1 MLLNPFL
8 SLTLLTNFGS
18 FFSQRKM
25 LLLNCSTKIMCS
37 ANWWWHTPLFSALRR
52 QRQVDIFE
60 FKANLVYRTSYRTD
74 SKATQRNP
82 VSKTKTKQ
90 NKNTVL
96 DLEGLLSG
104 EEYVQLL
111 YRTQVQFSAQHGG
124 LQPSIIPVPGDQE
137 PSSGLHKYHTFI

>member
-1 MLLNPFL
+1 M
-8 SLTLLTNFGS
+8 
-18 FFSQRKM
+18 
-25 LLLNCSTKIMCS
+25 
-37 ANWWWHTPLFSALRR
+37 
-52 QRQVDIFE
+52 DIFE
-60 FKANLVYRTSYRTD
+60 FKANLVYRASYRTG

-137 PSSGLHKYHTFI
+137 PSSGLHKYHTFIW